1 MKNYY
6 TYLNLDEL
14 KSEFRDFKLKVL
26 DGKINF
32 EPSKNLSEDVIEKL
46 NFIKSTFPDDV
57 ITGSLAL
64 KILGLLSR
72 KNNDIDILIP
82 DTNRYTGY
90 VLDGYDDE
98 FSSFNRL
105 GFKQFKWKSGF
116 FSKTKTFDVDFFQ
129 NERPNYLT
137 FDFEGSTL
145 KIHNPLEIMQYKL
158 DIISSPKVTQS
169 TARKHNEDLTQ
180 IFEKSIWQIVLNGEF
195 DI

>member
-1 MKNYY
+1 MTPATNHL
-6 TYLNLDEL
+6 TLDEL

-26 DGKINF
+26 NGEVNF
-32 EPSKNLSEDVIEKL
+32 EISKNLSEDVIDKL
-46 NFIKSTFPDDV
+46 KFIKSSFSADV

-82 DTNRYTGY
+82 DPNRFTGY

-116 FSKTKTFDVDFFQ
+116 FSKTKTLDVDFFQ

-137 FDFEGSTL
+137 FDSEVGVL

-158 DIISSPKVTQS
+158 DIISSPKVTKS

-180 IFEKSIWQIVLNGEF
+180 IFRKSIWQMVLSGEF

>member
-1 MKNYY
+1 MTPATNHL
-6 TYLNLDEL
+6 TLDEL

-26 DGKINF
+26 NGEVNF
-32 EPSKNLSEDVIEKL
+32 ELSKNLSEDAIDKL
-46 NFIKSTFPDDV
+46 KFIKSSFSDDI

-64 KILGLLSR
+64 KVLGLLSR

-82 DTNRYTGY
+82 DPKRFTGY

-137 FDFEGSTL
+137 FDSGLGVL

-158 DIISSPKVTQS
+158 DIISSPKVSKS

-180 IFEKSIWQIVLNGEF
+180 IFRKSIWQMVLSGEF